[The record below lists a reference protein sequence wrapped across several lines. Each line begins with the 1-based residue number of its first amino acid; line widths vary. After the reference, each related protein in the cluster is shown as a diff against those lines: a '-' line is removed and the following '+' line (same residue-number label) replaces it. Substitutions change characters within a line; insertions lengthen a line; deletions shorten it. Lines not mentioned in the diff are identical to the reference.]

1 MNNRGAVVERS
12 CVRRKDLCARSE
24 IVVYSAVTL
33 TAVCVSVFAVI
44 ALERGPLRARS
55 RRGVRRHLRRHRLE
69 PEVGR
74 PPARE
79 VERGSVCCRLC
90 ALR

>member
-33 TAVCVSVFAVI
+33 TAVCVLVFALALDTQFVI
-44 ALERGPLRARS
+44 SRGANLIRSCGLRVTTPCFLPVPPKFRKSVKKSYFPL
-55 RRGVRRHLRRHRLE
+55 
-69 PEVGR
+69 
-74 PPARE
+74 
-79 VERGSVCCRLC
+79 C
-90 ALR
+90 

>member
-24 IVVYSAVTL
+24 IVVYSAVRCDTDCCML
-33 TAVCVSVFAVI
+33 CI
-44 ALERGPLRARS
+44 GIRALRSGPPSTERRQA
-55 RRGVRRHLRRHRLE
+55 RHLRRHRLE

>member
-33 TAVCVSVFAVI
+33 TAVCVLVLI
-44 ALERGPLRARS
+44 RALRS
-55 RRGVRRHLRRHRLE
+55 RPPSTERPSGETLKARHRLE

>member
-33 TAVCVSVFAVI
+33 TAVCVLVFAL
-44 ALERGPLRARS
+44 ALALTL
-55 RRGVRRHLRRHRLE
+55 RHLSL
-69 PEVGR
+69 
-74 PPARE
+74 
-79 VERGSVCCRLC
+79 
-90 ALR
+90 